1 MLTESE
7 KRDLIKGLCNNIRD
21 DLVSQVKNMP
31 PEWDGYELRAILA
44 LKFEASTA
52 KKWGKG
58 DRKRD
63 AALRRAIAN
72 GVIR

>member
-1 MLTESE
+1 
-7 KRDLIKGLCNNIRD
+7 
-21 DLVSQVKNMP
+21 MP
-31 PEWDGYELRAILA
+31 PEWDGYELRALLA
-44 LKFEASTA
+44 LKLEASTA
-52 KKWGKG
+52 KHWGKG